1 MVCMHSTRSPD
12 VMRSGSSVII
22 RYLDEHVR
30 QGYTFL
36 MQNYIPGDKI
46 CIFGTCAEKAGK
58 MTGIS
63 PYPYPYVGFSRGAYT
78 ARALAGMLH
87 KVGLLSR
94 DNDEQIPFAYDV
106 YQSDR
111 AKDAEL
117 AAGFKEAFCREV
129 PIEFVGVWDT
139 VSSVGLISM
148 RSLPFV
154 QTNTTIR
161 TFRQALSLDEASASC
176 YGNPSRH

>member
-46 CIFGTCAEKAGK
+46 CIFGTCAEKVGK
-58 MTGIS
+58 TSGIS

-87 KVGLLSR
+87 KVHPRSSGPIVRFMKAKLRCARIRSDCSPGITQNRLRSRISYTRARMPIMPRWLLAS
-94 DNDEQIPFAYDV
+94 
-106 YQSDR
+106 S
-111 AKDAEL
+111 KL
-117 AAGFKEAFCREV
+117 SAG
-129 PIEFVGVWDT
+129 
-139 VSSVGLISM
+139 
-148 RSLPFV
+148 
-154 QTNTTIR
+154 
-161 TFRQALSLDEASASC
+161 TFRSILLASGKRSWPLCA
-176 YGNPSRH
+176 